1 MASYLVPVAL
11 VTVGVIKLL
20 PLWGALGAKQLSA
33 LYGVPVADPNLE
45 ILLRHR
51 AFLFGLVG
59 AFSLAAAAEPG
70 WYGIALAANAVSV
83 FSFLAL
89 AKAVGPYNEKIA
101 RVVLVDCVAAI
112 AVAVGIAAHL
122 QAHVMATA

>member
-1 MASYLVPVAL
+1 MASYVAPVAL
-11 VTVGVIKLL
+11 VIVGVIKLL
-20 PLWGALGAKQLSA
+20 PLWGALGVKQLSA
-33 LYGVPVADPNLE
+33 LYGVPVTDPNVE

-59 AFSLAAAAEPG
+59 AFSMAAATVPR
-70 WYGIALAANAVSV
+70 WHGIALAADAISV

-89 AKAVGPYNEKIA
+89 AKVVGPYNEKIA

-112 AVAVGIAAHL
+112 AVAVGVAAHL
-122 QAHVMATA
+122 QGY

>member
-1 MASYLVPVAL
+1 MASYLVPIAL
-11 VTVGVIKLL
+11 VIVGVIKLL

-33 LYGVPVADPNLE
+33 LYGVPVTDPSLE

-59 AFSLAAAAEPG
+59 AFSLAAAAEPR
-70 WYGIALAANAVSV
+70 WYGIALTADTISV

-89 AKAVGPYNEKIA
+89 AKAGGPYNEKIA
-101 RVVLVDCVAAI
+101 RVVLVDCIAAI
-112 AVAVGIAAHL
+112 AVGVGIAAHL
-122 QAHVMATA
+122 CVYYMAKG